1 MSANIDE
8 LKGIKATEGML
19 GCVLRDARSKGK
31 TKKKQLFL
39 HSTIRRRKEIRQSE
53 QKDDRQLRKG
63 K

>member
-31 TKKKQLFL
+31 TKKKNNSSSIALFVEE
-39 HSTIRRRKEIRQSE
+39 RRSDNKVSRKMTDS
-53 QKDDRQLRKG
+53 
-63 K
+63 

>member
-31 TKKKQLFL
+31 KKKNNSSSIALFVEE
-39 HSTIRRRKEIRQSE
+39 RRSDNKVSRKMTDS
-53 QKDDRQLRKG
+53 
-63 K
+63 